1 MKRSPV
7 GIGIIGTGFARTTQ
21 IPGFRDCM
29 GAKVV
34 AIASRSHDR
43 AEAIAK
49 EFGIQYV
56 TDDWH
61 ELVRHPEVELVSIVT
76 PPSTHM
82 EITLAALEQ
91 SKAVLCEKPMAL
103 NAGEAARMVEKAK
116 AAGVLALI
124 DHELRFLNS
133 RRVMRGML
141 QSGAIGS
148 VRHCNYVFRSDYRA
162 IADRA
167 WDWWSDETMG
177 GGALGAI
184 GSHVVDSFRWI
195 LSTEVTKVLGMLT
208 THIKER
214 PDKAGGGGLRPVTTD
229 DEAKILFRF
238 SDGPHSENTTGAASI
253 SVVESGKYENRLEI
267 YGTKG
272 ALMVEETGEL
282 WRSPTGSG
290 SWRPVQV
297 DQDHMAQG
305 MREGSWSRGFTAFS
319 VAICEALRGGRTE
332 VKDAATFEDGYRV
345 QLALD
350 AIRASNE
357 SGCWVTVSQ

>member
-1 MKRSPV
+1 MKKSPV

-29 GAKVV
+29 GAKIV
-34 AIASRSHDR
+34 AIASRNRER
-43 AEAIAK
+43 AEAVAK
-49 EFGIQYV
+49 EFGIEYV
-56 TDDWH
+56 AGDWQ
-61 ELVRHPEVELVSIVT
+61 ELVAHPDVDLVSVVT

-82 EITLAALEQ
+82 EITLAALAQ
-91 SKAVLCEKPMAL
+91 RKAVLCEKPMAL
-103 NAGEAARMVEKAK
+103 NAAEAAQMAEKAK

-133 RRVMRGML
+133 RRMMRGML
-141 QSGAIGS
+141 HQGTIGT
-148 VRHCNYVFRSDYRA
+148 VRHCSYVFRSDYRG
-162 IADRA
+162 IARA
-167 WDWWSDETMG
+167 WDWWSDEEMG

-184 GSHVVDSFRWI
+184 GSHVVDSFRW
-195 LSTEVTKVLGMLT
+195 LLTTEVTKALGMLS

-214 PDKAGGGGLRPVTTD
+214 ADKNSGGMRPVTTD
-229 DEAKILFRF
+229 DEAKLLFRF
-238 SDGPHSENTTGAASI
+238 ADGPHTEGATGAASI
-253 SVVESGKYENRLEI
+253 SVVESGKYENRLEV

-282 WRSPTGSG
+282 WLSPTGSG
-290 SWRPVQV
+290 AWRPVQV

-319 VAICEALRGGRTE
+319 IAVVEAMRAGKTV

-345 QLALD
+345 QLVLD
-350 AIRASNE
+350 ALRASNE
-357 SGCWVTVSQ
+357 SSCWVDVGQ

>member
-7 GIGIIGTGFARTTQ
+7 GIGIIGSGFARTTQ

-29 GAKVV
+29 GAKIV
-34 AIASRSHDR
+34 AIASRNPER

-49 EFGIQYV
+49 EFGIPHV
-56 TDDWH
+56 AADWQ
-61 ELVRHPEVELVSIVT
+61 ELVAHRDVDLVSVVT

-82 EITLAALEQ
+82 EITLAALANG
-91 SKAVLCEKPMAL
+91 KAVLCEKPMAL
-103 NAGEAARMVEKAK
+103 NADQARQMAEKAK
-116 AAGVLALI
+116 TAGVLALI

-148 VRHCNYVFRSDYRA
+148 VRHCNYVFRSDYRG
-162 IADRA
+162 IARA

-184 GSHVVDSFRWI
+184 GSHVVDSFRWV
-195 LSTEVTKVLGMLT
+195 LTAEVTQVLGMLT

-214 PDKAGGGGLRPVTTD
+214 SDKTTGTMRAVTTD
-229 DEAKILFRF
+229 DEAKLLFRF
-238 SDGPHSENTTGAASI
+238 SDGPHTQAATGAASI
-253 SVVESGKYENRLEI
+253 SVVESGKYENRLEM

-282 WRSPTGSG
+282 WLSPTGAG
-290 SWRPVQV
+290 TWRPVQV
-297 DQDHMAQG
+297 EQDHMAAG
-305 MREGSWSRGFTAFS
+305 MHEGSWSRGFTAFS
-319 VAICEALRGGRTE
+319 VAICEAMRAGRTT

-350 AIRASNE
+350 ALRASNE
-357 SGCWVTVSQ
+357 SGCWVTVGE

>member
-1 MKRSPV
+1 MKKSPV

-21 IPGFRDCM
+21 IPGFLDCM

-34 AIASRSHDR
+34 AIASRNRER
-43 AEAIAK
+43 AEAVAR
-49 EFGIQYV
+49 EFGIEHV
-56 TDDWH
+56 TDDWQ
-61 ELVRHPEVELVSIVT
+61 ELVAHNDVDLVSVVT

-82 EITLAALEQ
+82 EITLAALAQ
-91 SKAVLCEKPMAL
+91 RKAVLCEKPMAL
-103 NAGEAARMVEKAK
+103 NAAEAKRMVEKAN

-141 QSGAIGS
+141 QSGAIGL
-148 VRHCNYVFRSDYRA
+148 VRHCNYLFRSDYRG
-162 IADRA
+162 ISRT
-167 WDWWSDETMG
+167 WDWWSDEEMG

-184 GSHVVDSFRWI
+184 GSHVVDSFRWV
-195 LSTEVTKVLGMLT
+195 LSTEVTTALGMLS

-214 PDKAGGGGLRPVTTD
+214 ADKNSGGMRPVTTD
-229 DEAKILFRF
+229 DEAKLLFRF
-238 SDGPHSENTTGAASI
+238 ADGPHTEGATGAASI
-253 SVVESGKYENRLEI
+253 SVVESGNYENRLEV

-282 WRSPTGSG
+282 WLSPTGSG
-290 SWRPVQV
+290 AWRPVQV
-297 DQDHMAQG
+297 DQDHMAKG

-319 VAICEALRGGRTE
+319 VAICEAMRAGKTV

-345 QLALD
+345 QLVLD
-350 AIRASNE
+350 ALRASNE
-357 SGCWVTVSQ
+357 SGCWVTVG

>member
-1 MKRSPV
+1 MKRAPV
-7 GIGIIGTGFARTTQ
+7 GIGIIGSGFARTTQ

-29 GAKVV
+29 GAKIV
-34 AIASRSHDR
+34 AIASRTRER

-49 EFGIQYV
+49 EFGIEHV
-56 TDDWH
+56 AADWQ
-61 ELVRHPEVELVSIVT
+61 ELVAHRDVDLVSVVT

-82 EITLAALEQ
+82 EITLAALDHR
-91 SKAVLCEKPMAL
+91 KAVLCEKPMAL
-103 NAGEAARMVEKAK
+103 NADQARQMVEKAN
-116 AAGVLALI
+116 ATNVLTLI

-148 VRHCNYVFRSDYRA
+148 VRHCNYVFRSDYRS
-162 IADRA
+162 IARP
-167 WDWWSDETMG
+167 WDWWSDVKMG

-184 GSHVVDSFRWI
+184 GSHVVDSFRWA
-195 LSTEVTKVLGMLT
+195 LSAEVTKVLGMLT
-208 THIKER
+208 THIKQR
-214 PDKAGGGGLRPVTTD
+214 SDKTTGGMRAVTTD
-229 DEAKILFRF
+229 DEAKLLFHF
-238 SDGPHSENTTGAASI
+238 SDGPHTEGATGAASI

-282 WRSPTGSG
+282 WLSPTGASA
-290 SWRPVQV
+290 WRPVQV
-297 DQDHMAQG
+297 EQDHMAQG

-319 VAICEALRGGRTE
+319 TAICDAMRAGKTT

-357 SGCWVTVSQ
+357 SGCWVTVGE